1 MHRHNVFS
9 NYRSITSLKIKH
21 NCRLRS
27 SWFVYS
33 GFISYSWIS
42 SFLIS
47 SFMRM
52 MTKLIFF
59 FSTKNWYL
67 DSRVKLVED
76 EFDFVEPLS
85 LVVWLFSSGVF
96 EDFHSDDNGKLPVG
110 TVFWMCFK
118 NFGLKSTG
126 WQCCFVWVLV
136 SLKRKA
142 L

>member
-1 MHRHNVFS
+1 MFLAIIAALPLLKLNIIVVCDRLDS
-9 NYRSITSLKIKH
+9 SIPALYRIPEF
-21 NCRLRS
+21 RLFWYHPLWGWWRS
-27 SWFVYS
+27 WS
-33 GFISYSWIS
+33 
-42 SFLIS
+42 
-47 SFMRM
+47 
-52 MTKLIFF
+52 FF